1 MFDRAGQGRVHG
13 GLKMATQAIQTART
27 GGVSEMLAALVEADG
42 SGAQAYAR
50 SSELLSGRHATRNL
64 ADAAHYLCVLHGRHP
79 GVIDLAATKTVHA
92 AARGWLIDAADGFA
106 RERGYLTRITVA
118 AGPIP
123 STLGQAECEAAVMG
137 QRHALEMLAQSDR
150 IGCALGA
157 AIALIMD
164 WKAIRR
170 VLDTAAERLGI
181 PVQPARLPDERET
194 RTVAMTVAETP
205 GIERALGFGAQQ
217 ILAQHRGLWS
227 VLEARNAAR
236 TDY

>member
-1 MFDRAGQGRVHG
+1 
-13 GLKMATQAIQTART
+13 MAIQAIQTART
-27 GGVSEMLAALVEADG
+27 GGVSDMLGTLVESDG
-42 SGAQAYAR
+42 SGGQ
-50 SSELLSGRHATRNL
+50 SWSQSPELLAGRHATRNL

-106 RERGYLTRITVA
+106 RERSYLTRITVA

-123 STLGQAECEAAVMG
+123 STPGQAECEATVMG

-164 WKAIRR
+164 WRAIRR
-170 VLDTAAERLGI
+170 VLDAAAERLGI
-181 PVQPARLPDERET
+181 PAQPARLPDERET
-194 RTVAMTVAETP
+194 RTVAMTVAETAA
-205 GIERALGFGAQQ
+205 IERALGFGAQQ

-227 VLEARNAAR
+227 VLEARHAAR
-236 TDY
+236 GEF